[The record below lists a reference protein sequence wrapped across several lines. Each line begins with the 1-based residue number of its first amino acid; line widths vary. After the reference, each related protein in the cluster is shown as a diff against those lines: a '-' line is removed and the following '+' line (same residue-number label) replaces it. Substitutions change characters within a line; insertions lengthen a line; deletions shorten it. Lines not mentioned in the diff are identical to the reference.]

1 MNSTT
6 AFLDVID
13 VQVCASTWG
22 WWMSVL
28 LKTALQKEI
37 TVAARLGKVKG
48 SSDQEEK
55 DGDEAEKLEGRP
67 ETKRAPWNTYCTIYF
82 LTHSIMGRIYSQVNY
97 IVLHTLH
104 CKRGGVMLFAIH
116 QEVKGWNKMTAAH
129 SVICDETACIHDNS
143 CFTSLV
149 TAILALMRLRLV
161 LASPGG

>member
-37 TVAARLGKVKG
+37 TVAARLGE
-48 SSDQEEK
+48 S
-55 DGDEAEKLEGRP
+55 EGKQWSRRKRWRRGRKAGR
-67 ETKRAPWNTYCTIYF
+67 TTRNKRAPWNTYCTIYF
-82 LTHSIMGRIYSQVNY
+82 QTHSIMGRIYSQVNY

-116 QEVKGWNKMTAAH
+116 KEVKGWNKMTAAR